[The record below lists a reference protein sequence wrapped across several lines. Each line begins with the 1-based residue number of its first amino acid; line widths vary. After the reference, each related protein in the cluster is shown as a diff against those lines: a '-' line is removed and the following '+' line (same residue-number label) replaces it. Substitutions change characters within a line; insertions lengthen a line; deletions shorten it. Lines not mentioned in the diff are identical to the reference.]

1 MDTLVVLL
9 MTWGLSV
16 AHICDPDCAQCKGC
30 LLPGDLSVLVG
41 RNLTLNCTLVDSDNG
56 SSSDLFFT
64 WGHQTGL
71 SGYQHVISE
80 DTLQL
85 VLPVNE
91 TLAEAAVF
99 CWHGN
104 DTVIG
109 SKNVTVEYPLHN
121 VTGLRVLL
129 DDWSNVTVSWDT
141 GLYLHPRDISV
152 TTAWRAASEGGWHN
166 CSVSNTTSCFIASYT
181 PTGNLTF
188 NITVTN
194 TRVGDSLSMPFT
206 VDPEDYV
213 KPAAV
218 TSLDAEVLFS
228 RRQVELR
235 WKPEAGNRSLTF
247 TIVTR
252 NSTFRSSNMTTQNKM
267 DVSDLQSNSHY
278 TFTVTAEYHPAQD
291 GYPSDPTTV
300 DIILSEDGVQP
311 DDPYVIIGSNLTLN
325 CTLADT
331 SEEAYFTYGN
341 DKLLPKEYQ
350 RLIADNVLQLH
361 MPISNTSFDGVTMM
375 CNPMGE
381 NRRQTIV
388 LENPLQNVTDLKIL
402 LNDWNNVTVSWDT
415 GGYLHPWDISMTT
428 VWRAASEEGWHN
440 CSVSNTTSCFNASYT
455 PTGNLTFNIT
465 VTNKKVKDSLSMPFT
480 VDPEDYVRP
489 APVMALELI
498 SVTSRDVTLKW
509 GNNTNRRNLTFTVI
523 TRSATSNMTVT
534 TSENQI
540 TISDLRPNTKY
551 DFSVSAMSATARHG
565 YPGEPRTVSNSTGED
580 APEAAPNVTE
590 GSFLAHDCID
600 GKRNISV
607 FIKAP
612 PKESHNGILTN
623 YKIRLFTNTMEKAV
637 VLTSYMMPLC
647 NNTGMVIVCPATTT
661 TLLLDDLNC
670 NVDYVISI
678 SASNAAGTSPTS
690 SLRIP
695 KLGDVQPP
703 TDVISAWNGTE
714 VTVYWTSTSPDQ
726 PYNWTVFWCQW
737 GSTNKTCQNDIQWK
751 TVNGTQRSARI
762 PMKSKDR
769 ALIRFGVSMETAKGS
784 SGLSISRC
792 NYNYSDVP
800 AKPDKTSFDVE
811 SKPDLALTVSWK
823 LDRCSGQGFISV
835 ISIEHCSENSACG
848 SVNISSEK
856 DSHVIGNLKKDFNY
870 TVKMRQISHTGRGG
884 PYSDPKFGVPIDSR
898 LAAGFIILIVFA
910 CFLGLIVFVYI
921 SSRCCR
927 SLYKK
932 WKASEDI
939 TMPELCE
946 RHYEVPPANHRQSFD
961 SGRGS
966 LTPEAA
972 ARNAQQYNAML
983 PTPCPRSKFNRL
995 NSRES
1000 VPPESPPATVNEQT
1014 TVVDVEQTIGSNQQS
1029 GEGSK
1034 HTTVADVEQSG
1045 EGSKHTTVAD
1055 VEQSGEGSKH
1065 TTVADVEQSGE
1076 GSKHTTVADVEQS
1089 GEGSKHTTV
1098 ADVEQSGE
1106 GSRVWDESWCDTG
1119 DETNSAY
1126 DSDVLSA
1133 YVAVVQTDEED
1144 LNEEEEEEKTE
1155 EEELQSDRNEMGLKS
1170 LSPPPAVFTNPSFPS
1185 LHVGLKQG
1193 CGDPGNEYYCTK
1205 L

>member
-16 AHICDPDCAQCKGC
+16 AHICDPVCAQCKGC

-41 RNLTLNCTLVDSDNG
+41 QNLTLNCTLVDSDNG

-64 WGHQTGL
+64 LGHDTGL
-71 SGYQHVISE
+71 SEYQHVISE

-152 TTAWRAASEGGWHN
+152 TTAWMAASEGGWHN

-194 TRVGDSLSMPFT
+194 TRLGDSLSMPFT

-218 TSLDAEVLFS
+218 TSLDAEVDFS
-228 RRQVELR
+228 SRLVKLS
-235 WKPEAGNRSLTF
+235 WTPEAGNRSLTF
-247 TIVTR
+247 TIVTQ
-252 NSTFRSSNMTTQNKM
+252 NSTFSSNMTTTQNAM
-267 DVSDLQSNSHY
+267 NVSDLQSNSSY
-278 TFTVTAEYHPAQD
+278 TFTVTVEYNPAQH
-291 GYPSDPTTV
+291 GYLSDPTT
-300 DIILSEDGVQP
+300 IGLILSVEGILP
-311 DDPYVIIGSNLTLN
+311 YDPYVIIGSNLTLN

-331 SEEAYFTYGN
+331 SKKAYFTYGN
-341 DKLLPKEYQ
+341 DKPLPKEYQ

-361 MPISNTSFDGVTMM
+361 MPISNTFFDGVTVL
-375 CNPMGE
+375 CNPIGK
-381 NRRQTIV
+381 NPSQIIV
-388 LENPLQNVTDLKIL
+388 LENPLHNVTDLKIL
-402 LNDWNNVTVSWDT
+402 LNDRNNMTVTWDI
-415 GGYLHPWDISMTT
+415 GGYLRPWDISVTT
-428 VWRAASEEGWHN
+428 VWREASEEGWHN
-440 CSVSNTTSCFNASYT
+440 CNVSNCNTASCFNASYI

-465 VTNKKVKDSLSMPFT
+465 VTNTRVGDSLSMPFT

-498 SVTSRDVTLKW
+498 SVASRNVTLKW

-565 YPGEPRTVSNSTGED
+565 YPGEPRTVSTLTGED

-590 GSFLAHDCID
+590 GSFLAHDCVD

-612 PKESHNGILTN
+612 PKESNNGILTN

-647 NNTGMVIVCPATTT
+647 NNTGMVIVCPATTAT
-661 TLLLDDLNC
+661 VLLDDLNC
-670 NVDYVISI
+670 NVDYVILI

-695 KLGDVQPP
+695 KLGDVRPP

-751 TVNGTQRSARI
+751 TVNGTQRSAHI

-784 SGLSISRC
+784 CGLSISRC
-792 NYNYSDVP
+792 NYNYGDVP
-800 AKPDKTSFDVE
+800 AKPDKTSFDVD

-856 DSHVIGNLKKDFNY
+856 DSHVIGNLQKDVNY
-870 TVKMRQISHTGRGG
+870 TVKMRQISHTGRVG
-884 PYSDPKFGVPIDSR
+884 PYSDPKFGVPIDTR
-898 LAAGFIILIVFA
+898 LAAGFVILIVFV
-910 CFLGLIVFVYI
+910 CFLCLIVFAYI
-921 SSRCCR
+921 TRRCCR

-946 RHYEVPPANHRQSFD
+946 RNYDDGATTTNPPSAPEKTVSAPRPKEVPPANHRQSFD

-972 ARNAQQYNAML
+972 ARNAEQYHAML
-983 PTPCPRSKFNRL
+983 PTPCARSKFNRL

-1000 VPPESPPATVNEQT
+1000 APPESPPATVNEQT
-1014 TVVDVEQTIGSNQQS
+1014 TVVDVEQTIGSTQQS

-1065 TTVADVEQSGE
+1065 TTVAHVEQSGE
-1076 GSKHTTVADVEQS
+1076 GSN
-1089 GEGSKHTTV
+1089 
-1098 ADVEQSGE
+1098 
-1106 GSRVWDESWCDTG
+1106 VWDESWCDTG

-1155 EEELQSDRNEMGLKS
+1155 EEELQSDLNKMGLKS
-1170 LSPPPAVFTNPSFPS
+1170 LSPPPAVFTNPSFTS